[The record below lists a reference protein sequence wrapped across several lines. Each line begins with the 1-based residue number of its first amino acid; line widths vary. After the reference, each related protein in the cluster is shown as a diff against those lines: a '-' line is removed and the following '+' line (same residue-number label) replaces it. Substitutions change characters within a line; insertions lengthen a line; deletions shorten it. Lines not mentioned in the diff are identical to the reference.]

1 MATLFGVASLI
12 GGRRGNE
19 KLGLRFGGKGEAM
32 DEISGDGIIIIDG
45 KNVDQVFYWLT
56 ISPEPGD
63 VIAEGSITGSEALMR
78 KVKNARSA
86 KLVLMD
92 GPTVMIRCEGGH
104 NGVRWV
110 RAMRASG

>member
-1 MATLFGVASLI
+1 
-12 GGRRGNE
+12 
-19 KLGLRFGGKGEAM
+19 M

-45 KNVDQVFYWLT
+45 ESVAQVYYWLT

-63 VIAEGSITGSEALMR
+63 VVAEGSITGSETLMR

-86 KLVLMD
+86 KLALID
-92 GPTVMIRCEGGH
+92 GPTVMIRCQGGR

-110 RAMRASG
+110 KAMRASG

>member
-1 MATLFGVASLI
+1 
-12 GGRRGNE
+12 
-19 KLGLRFGGKGEAM
+19 M

-45 KNVDQVFYWLT
+45 KNVDQVYYWLT
-56 ISPEPGD
+56 IAPEPGD

-86 KLVLMD
+86 NLALMD

>member
-1 MATLFGVASLI
+1 
-12 GGRRGNE
+12 
-19 KLGLRFGGKGEAM
+19 M

-45 KNVDQVFYWLT
+45 KTSIRCVDQVYYWLT